1 MKVHFAVMQLRFWRN
16 AINEEQYTHS
26 FRGSHVAP
34 WASTVR
40 WCVRGSR
47 KNIPKFQLL
56 GDFYP
61 EGSGGR
67 THWPRGSGR
76 TRPNFY
82 PAASEPWPQS
92 EGVARIIGFS
102 WRVQEHWQ
110 EGRCHLIFLD
120 HFGPCRVPSQVH
132 GRSPITDDFSL
143 VNQAITWSLE
153 VACCWRSRI

>member
-1 MKVHFAVMQLRFWRN
+1 MGKYSQVVCPRVQEKYPEVPATW
-16 AINEEQYTHS
+16 
-26 FRGSHVAP
+26 G
-34 WASTVR
+34 
-40 WCVRGSR
+40 
-47 KNIPKFQLL
+47 
-56 GDFYP
+56 FYP

-132 GRSPITDDFSL
+132 GRSPITDDLFVYISHVYL
-143 VNQAITWSLE
+143 
-153 VACCWRSRI
+153 SRLLLSIPEQLSTMSMVL